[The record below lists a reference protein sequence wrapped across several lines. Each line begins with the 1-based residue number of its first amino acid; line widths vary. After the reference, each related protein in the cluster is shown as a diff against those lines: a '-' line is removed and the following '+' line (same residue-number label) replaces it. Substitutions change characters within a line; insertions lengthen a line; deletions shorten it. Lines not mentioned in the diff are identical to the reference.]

1 MRNRSIRGLYVLAA
15 SVAVSTAL
23 GLAGATAASA
33 GVHVKPHG
41 DHGV

>member
-15 SVAVSTAL
+15 SVAVSSAL

-33 GVHVKPHG
+33 SDARQAAR